1 LNGGV
6 ESGMADDPVLEVR
19 GIMLKG
25 YGVGDILWHLW
36 PILLFTGMVVVLGSR
51 FYKRPLD

>member
-1 LNGGV
+1 LNGGE
-6 ESGMADDPVLEVR
+6 ESGMADDPVIEVR
-19 GIMLKG
+19 GIMLRG
-25 YGVGDILWHLW
+25 YGVGETLWHLW